1 MSKDGA
7 VQFFLFFFRHQTET
21 CFMENLQ
28 SQKVFWLCCESM
40 LFFNVTWVEVRKM
53 TEILWAK
60 LYYKTTDLFW
70 LWDFLLEDLKFK
82 KLWWCPKKVACPKKY
97 IQKTNTKDEILNH
110 SYFGPN
116 FVFGGTALAR
126 FSQYFFFFFQF
137 SPSTNHGGQHFYW
150 APHPHHKKAS
160 YGHAESIQILTKKY
174 WKLMIIF

>member
-1 MSKDGA
+1 MFHGKFAKSES
-7 VQFFLFFFRHQTET
+7 FLTVLWEH
-21 CFMENLQ
+21 
-28 SQKVFWLCCESM
+28 VI
-40 LFFNVTWVEVRKM
+40 FNVNWVEVRKM

-116 FVFGGTALAR
+116 FVFGGTVLVSIF
-126 FSQYFFFFFQF
+126 FSFFSFRRRQTMEANIFTE
-137 SPSTNHGGQHFYW
+137 PPT
-150 APHPHHKKAS
+150 PTIKKLPTAMLS
-160 YGHAESIQILTKKY
+160 RYRYSQKNIENS
-174 WKLMIIF
+174 W

>member
-1 MSKDGA
+1 MFHGKFAKSES
-7 VQFFLFFFRHQTET
+7 FLTVLWEH
-21 CFMENLQ
+21 
-28 SQKVFWLCCESM
+28 VI
-40 LFFNVTWVEVRKM
+40 FNVNWVEVRKM
-53 TEILWAK
+53 TKILWAK

-126 FSQYFFFFFQF
+126 FSQYSF
-137 SPSTNHGGQHFYW
+137 SLFSVFAVDKPWRPTFLLSPPT
-150 APHPHHKKAS
+150 PP
-160 YGHAESIQILTKKY
+160 
-174 WKLMIIF
+174 